1 MIEKF
6 EWKWRDQVYS
16 EEKFFSLNA
25 SVAKMVDKF
34 IHYDMMLM
42 SILNRP
48 HFMNGLKAQD
58 QHHSSH
64 HFLIIL

>member
-34 IHYDMMLM
+34 IYYDMML
-42 SILNRP
+42 ILNRP